1 MAKEDSSR
9 RLGGTLDFDPNRE
22 KYIVDKINELSGSG
36 QLSKYLQ
43 TLIRLAFETPE
54 AIGRT
59 DKLVNELIALGGTPC
74 AREFFANGNKEIAEM
89 HRKIDEIYN
98 MCLQMYTLCQFGK
111 VTGLE
116 KKVENTA
123 KAEFMLERQVDRLCD
138 TLGIRDMRLFESCKI
153 TSVESKSADVLE
165 FIINHYDGIVNEI
178 KTEHTPM
185 TITIPQIE
193 QVNTVI
199 SKSNDTKETDNSSN
213 NSSDIETKPIDNA
226 VNAQE
231 DDADE
236 DAAIDFGDEF
246 KKNANMSALKFM
258 FDE

>member
-54 AIGRT
+54 AVGRT
-59 DKLVNELIALGGTPC
+59 DKLVNEVIALGGTPC
-74 AREFFANGNKEIAEM
+74 AREFFSNGNKEIAEM

-153 TSVESKSADVLE
+153 ASVESKSADVLE

-178 KTEHTPM
+178 KAEHTPV
-185 TITIPQIE
+185 TITIPQIS
-193 QVNTVI
+193 QVNTVVEAA
-199 SKSNDTKETDNSSN
+199 SNNGVTTKQTDKESVPDNSDNSVENTSEETDDNDT
-213 NSSDIETKPIDNA
+213 
-226 VNAQE
+226 
-231 DDADE
+231 
-236 DAAIDFGDEF
+236 AIDFGDVF